1 MALQHLASRLH
12 FPHFYTMM
20 VALKGVCMPVKILL
34 IEDEPSI
41 AETITYKLSTEGF
54 ECTWCA
60 TGADGLAELA
70 RGAVDLI
77 VLDVGLPDCSGFE
90 LCKTILKSYE
100 IPIIFLTA
108 RAEEIDKVVGL
119 EIGADDYMV
128 KPFSPR
134 ELAARVKV
142 VLRRAEKK
150 AKTAPAPAPAPVT
163 KGTTLPFAVD
173 DDRCTITYYGEEL
186 KLSRYE
192 YRILT
197 VLIGRPGWVFSRE
210 KLMDMVWDVPE
221 SSMDRTV
228 DAHIKSLR
236 SKLRVVREEE
246 EAIRTHRGL
255 GYSLK
260 EWK

>member
-1 MALQHLASRLH
+1 MA
-12 FPHFYTMM
+12 
-20 VALKGVCMPVKILL
+20 VKILL

-54 ECTWCA
+54 ECVWCA
-60 TGADGLAELA
+60 TGADGLAELS
-70 RGAVDLI
+70 RGAVDLV

-100 IPIIFLTA
+100 VPIIFLTA
-108 RAEEIDKVVGL
+108 RAEEIDRVVGL

-142 VLRRAEKK
+142 VLRRTEKK
-150 AKTAPAPAPAPVT
+150 PKAEPAPTPAPAPAVRP
-163 KGTTLPFAVD
+163 GPSLPFIVD
-173 DDRCTITYYGEEL
+173 EGRFTITYHGEEL

-236 SKLRVVREEE
+236 SKLRAVREDE

>member
-1 MALQHLASRLH
+1 MS
-12 FPHFYTMM
+12 T
-20 VALKGVCMPVKILL
+20 KILL

-54 ECTWCA
+54 ECIWCT
-60 TGADGLAELA
+60 TGAEGLAELN
-70 RGAVDLI
+70 RTSVDLI

-90 LCKTILKSYE
+90 LCKSILKSHE
-100 IPIIFLTA
+100 VPIIFLTA
-108 RAEEIDKVVGL
+108 RAEEIDRVVGL
-119 EIGADDYMV
+119 EIGADDYLV

-142 VLRRAEKK
+142 VLRRTEKK
-150 AKTAPAPAPAPVT
+150 QVAAPSARSVAAK
-163 KGTTLPFAVD
+163 PFAVD
-173 DDRCTITYYGEEL
+173 EDRCTIAYHGEEL

-210 KLMDMVWDVPE
+210 KLMDMVWDAPE

-228 DAHIKSLR
+228 DAHIKALR
-236 SKLRVVREEE
+236 SKLRAVREDE
-246 EAIRTHRGL
+246 EAIRTHRGM